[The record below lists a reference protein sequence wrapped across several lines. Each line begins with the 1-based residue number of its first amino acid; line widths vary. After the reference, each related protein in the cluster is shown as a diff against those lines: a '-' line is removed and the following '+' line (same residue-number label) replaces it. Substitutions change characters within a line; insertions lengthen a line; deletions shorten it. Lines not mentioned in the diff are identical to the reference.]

1 LFTKYI
7 RIVGIDP
14 SSVISG
20 VSGLPFLLDSQADFN
35 TVRCQ
40 IGWKSVVGDR
50 WTGKDTVRIPIG
62 WERPG
67 GSYNYS
73 DFLFC

>member
-1 LFTKYI
+1 
-7 RIVGIDP
+7 
-14 SSVISG
+14 
-20 VSGLPFLLDSQADFN
+20 LPFLLDSQADCN

-40 IGWKSVVGDR
+40 VGWKSVVGDR